1 MSSKDLARWAIS
13 EIKRLQLG
21 PILVCSGARN
31 SPLVIA
37 LEEFAISSISFV
49 SEESAGFYAVG
60 LAQNDF
66 KPVVITSSGT
76 AVAQLLAPAIEAFY
90 DNRFILFLTAD
101 RPKSYRSSGAPQS
114 IEQNGIFG
122 SYCSNCLDID
132 EIPNNEIYMDDSK
145 PMHINL
151 CFENPLNWQAEEQTK
166 YLSEKLIFNKL
177 ASESSELDLVGDELY
192 VISRLTDNE
201 VPAVEKFLKNNSVCV
216 LLEASSQI
224 GKDFSGK
231 AMILKHGEKL
241 LKSININD
249 YFSKVVHFG
258 GVPTT
263 RLWRDLAETLKLEVE
278 SFGRGEFSGIPG
290 VARVCGKKLL
300 RQCLNIEALENKKL
314 HSLKK
319 MDDELQDNFLKILKD
334 KPSSEARLYSA
345 LIEQINSDDSVYL
358 GNSMPI
364 RMYDLCRFP
373 KAKAVYANRGAN
385 GIDGQ
390 INSFL
395 GSSFSHKERSIAILG
410 DLTSFYDLGGLWAH
424 NYATAKCLILL
435 IMNNSGGMIFKRTK
449 SPEKMLSRH
458 QINFSGLEKFY
469 PEFKY
474 QAWTEIKT
482 LPVEGKYIIEIF
494 PDEMQS
500 DQFWQDWEDV

>member
-37 LEEFAISSISFV
+37 LEEFGLSSISFV

-192 VISRLTDNE
+192 VISRLTENE

-224 GKDFSGK
+224 DKDFSGK

-249 YFSKVVHFG
+249 YFSKVVHF
-258 GVPTT
+258 
-263 RLWRDLAETLKLEVE
+263 R
-278 SFGRGEFSGIPG
+278 
-290 VARVCGKKLL
+290 
-300 RQCLNIEALENKKL
+300 ENV
-314 HSLKK
+314 
-319 MDDELQDNFLKILKD
+319 FL
-334 KPSSEARLYSA
+334 
-345 LIEQINSDDSVYL
+345 
-358 GNSMPI
+358 
-364 RMYDLCRFP
+364 
-373 KAKAVYANRGAN
+373 
-385 GIDGQ
+385 
-390 INSFL
+390 
-395 GSSFSHKERSIAILG
+395 
-410 DLTSFYDLGGLWAH
+410 
-424 NYATAKCLILL
+424 
-435 IMNNSGGMIFKRTK
+435 
-449 SPEKMLSRH
+449 
-458 QINFSGLEKFY
+458 
-469 PEFKY
+469 
-474 QAWTEIKT
+474 
-482 LPVEGKYIIEIF
+482 
-494 PDEMQS
+494 
-500 DQFWQDWEDV
+500 